1 MGCVDVRSDILWV
14 KVAEHMVDP
23 FGKDGLKEIRILGE
37 GVVVEQAKQ
46 KDNDNQGEGDKDAE
60 AARQCGD
67 GFEN

>member
-1 MGCVDVRSDILWV
+1 
-14 KVAEHMVDP
+14 MVDP